1 MNQYIPQRIRSIVKS
16 RLDFVGLWGLGGLNI
31 GEFRAT
37 CKKKDTKIEESERT
51 SEADGVVLGL
61 FRRCRRR
68 R

>member
-1 MNQYIPQRIRSIVKS
+1 MSFEPH
-16 RLDFVGLWGLGGLNI
+16 
-31 GEFRAT
+31 A
-37 CKKKDTKIEESERT
+37 KKKDTKIEESERT